1 MQGENLNV
9 MKSFVKIFIV
19 VAAVCAAVSC
29 KNSGKSLLPNV
40 AGKAGEVLVVLEKGY
55 WDTGLGNDVRDVL
68 ARPCEYL
75 PQREPLYSLVDISPG
90 TFTDMFK
97 YHRNI
102 LIFNIDPSVQK
113 QGIVYRNDVWAHPQ
127 CVIQVNASNAD
138 SAAVVF
144 SENGEIIT
152 STLEQAERNRIIAN
166 NIQYEEKELCP
177 EVEQVVGGKLHF
189 PYGYELK
196 KKTSNFLWF
205 EDERQYTL
213 QGIFV
218 YKYPVDPKDTTVFN
232 VKNIVAKR
240 NEFLRENV
248 PGMFDNTYM
257 TTSEYITPGVRYLK
271 YHGMEFVETRGLWEV
286 FNDYM
291 GGPFVSHSFYSQ
303 DGKEIIVLE
312 AWVYAAKYDKRQYL
326 RQTESILYSFSWDKV
341 AEK

>member
-1 MQGENLNV
+1 
-9 MKSFVKIFIV
+9 MKRFIKIFMIA
-19 VAAVCAAVSC
+19 AAVLSLSSC
-29 KNSGKSLLPNV
+29 KNSGRALLPNV
-40 AGKAGEVLVVLEKGY
+40 AGKAGEILVVLEKGY
-55 WDTGLGNDVRDVL
+55 WDTNLGNGVRDVL
-68 ARPCEYL
+68 ARPFEYL
-75 PQREPLYSLVDISPG
+75 PQREPTYSLVNISPG

-102 LIFNIDPSVQK
+102 LIFNIDPAVQK
-113 QGIVYRNDVWAHPQ
+113 QGVVYRNDVWAHPQ
-127 CVIQVNASNAD
+127 CVIQINASNAD

-144 SENGEIIT
+144 AKNGEIIT
-152 STLEQAERNRIIAN
+152 STFEQAERNRIIAN
-166 NIQYEEKELCP
+166 DIQYEEKSLSP
-177 EVEQVVGGKLHF
+177 EVEQMVGGKLHF
-189 PYGYELK
+189 PFGYELK

-213 QGIFV
+213 QGVFV
-218 YKYPVDPKDTTVFN
+218 YKYPVVPNDTTVFD

-240 NEFLRENV
+240 NEFLKDNV

-257 TTSEYITPGVRYLK
+257 TTSEYITPGVKYIK
-271 YHGMEFVETRGLWEV
+271 YHGREFVETRGLWEV
-286 FNDYM
+286 YNDYM

-326 RQTESILYSFSWDKV
+326 RQTESILYSFSWLKD

>member
-1 MQGENLNV
+1 

-29 KNSGKSLLPNV
+29 KNSGNSLLPNV

-166 NIQYEEKELCP
+166 NIQYE
-177 EVEQVVGGKLHF
+177 
-189 PYGYELK
+189 
-196 KKTSNFLWF
+196 
-205 EDERQYTL
+205 
-213 QGIFV
+213 
-218 YKYPVDPKDTTVFN
+218 
-232 VKNIVAKR
+232 
-240 NEFLRENV
+240 
-248 PGMFDNTYM
+248 
-257 TTSEYITPGVRYLK
+257 
-271 YHGMEFVETRGLWEV
+271 
-286 FNDYM
+286 
-291 GGPFVSHSFYSQ
+291 
-303 DGKEIIVLE
+303 
-312 AWVYAAKYDKRQYL
+312 
-326 RQTESILYSFSWDKV
+326 
-341 AEK
+341 